1 MSDTNPLS
9 CLFFGTWQF
18 GGQFKALDLQTT
30 TDLIEFA
37 LGQGINNFDT
47 AMVYGH
53 GQVETLLGDTLPKN
67 TFVTTKIPARVKP
80 EDPSVTVRQCYDR
93 EWIELQLELSLRRLR
108 RSKIDILLLHNWS
121 RYWSEPE
128 DVLYILQSFKQSGL
142 ADRIGISLPDGFSAG
157 LDEQTCK
164 LIDVIQAPYNT
175 PSNLWIKDSF
185 PVLERQN
192 VQVMLRSIF
201 LQGILLMNEERI
213 QGLASQDIR
222 RVKAAK
228 LSVKQPGEAEA
239 LLTCALQLETSV
251 VVGMTTAEQIT
262 NNINTV
268 LKLKGRRT

>member
-1 MSDTNPLS
+1 MSETNPLS

-30 TDLIEFA
+30 TNLIEFA
-37 LGQGINNFDT
+37 LGQGINKFDT
-47 AMVYGH
+47 AMVYGQ

-67 TFVTTKIPARVKP
+67 AFVATKIPAKVKP
-80 EDPSVTVRQCYDR
+80 EGPSITARQCYDR
-93 EWIELQLELSLRRLR
+93 EWIELQLESSLRRIR

-121 RYWSEPE
+121 KYWTEPE
-128 DVLYILQSFKQSGL
+128 DVLYILQSFKQTGL
-142 ADRIGISLPDGFSAG
+142 ADRIGISLPDGFNAA

-175 PSNLWIKDSF
+175 PSNLWVKDSF
-185 PVLERQN
+185 PMLKRQN

-201 LQGILLMNEERI
+201 LQGILLMDEEHI

-222 RVKAAK
+222 RAKAAN
-228 LSVKQPGEAEA
+228 LSGKQPGEAGD
-239 LLTCALQLETSV
+239 LLARALQLETSV

-262 NNINTV
+262 GNINTI
-268 LKLKGRRT
+268 LKLRGRRT